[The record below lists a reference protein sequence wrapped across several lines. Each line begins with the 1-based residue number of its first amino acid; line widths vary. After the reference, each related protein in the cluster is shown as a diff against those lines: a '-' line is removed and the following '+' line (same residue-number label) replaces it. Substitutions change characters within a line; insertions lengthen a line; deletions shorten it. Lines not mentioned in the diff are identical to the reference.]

1 MNGGDAEDVRATGG
15 LAARLSA
22 LAPAQRALLERT
34 LEQQR
39 RRAAQQ
45 AAAAARQ
52 EAPPRIPRRPPG
64 SIVPLSLDQERL
76 WFIQQLDRLSP
87 VYNIYGANRFRGP
100 IDARLLTAALNLLV
114 ARHEVLR
121 TTFPAID
128 GRPVQQIADELRVT
142 IPLIDLRRLPD
153 GVREAEARRRATA
166 VVSAPFDLERLPL
179 FRVRLLQVADDDTI
193 CPICIH
199 HIVTDWISYYAMES
213 ELTAVYLALRSGTP
227 PALPELPIQ
236 FADFAVWQRERLAD
250 GSVLAEQLDYWRRH
264 LEGAPELLSLPTDR
278 PRPPVQTPRGARRRL
293 ILLPAQS
300 DAVRALARR
309 EEATLFVTVLAVWKV
324 LLMRWSGQERLI
336 VGTPMAYRQGPDLDG
351 VLGFFLNQLPLYSDL
366 TGNPS
371 CREALRRVRD
381 MALAA
386 YAHQDLPFA
395 RLVEALH
402 PERDLSRVPYTQVVF
417 LLLNPDQLQRPAI
430 DGTAVEGYWVDGH
443 RTQFDMQMALWD
455 PGAGAGFF
463 GWIEHSTDLFDA
475 ATIGRMREQLRTLL
489 AAVAADPDRR
499 VWDLP
504 LLPEAQRHQLTVEW
518 PAGDAGQAR
527 PGALA
532 AGPVHAQV
540 LAQAAATPAAPAVI
554 AEGRSWTYG
563 ELARRIERVAAA
575 LGELRLPAESVIGV
589 CLERTP
595 DLVAALLGVLAAGHA
610 YLPLD
615 PSHPEE
621 RRRFMLDDA
630 GAAALLVD
638 GGGDAAWSDGA
649 TPGGGGAWS
658 VCRLNLAE
666 LLRAVP
672 GARGASS
679 ASSGLDPDRL
689 AYVIYTSGSTGRPK
703 GVEVRHSALSRLL
716 GSMRERPGIT
726 ARDRLLAVTT
736 VAFDIAGLELFLPLI
751 AGAAVVLAGRDT
763 AADGWQLLDLATA
776 SGATLMQATPATW
789 RLLLAAGWGEGQEAR
804 GLAAWSGGE
813 ALSVELAAALT
824 ARAPRVWN
832 LYGPTETTI
841 WSAVEE
847 VRTAPD
853 DARAAAPAPA
863 PSASASASAAALPE
877 SIALGRPTAGTRL
890 YVLDPLLQP
899 APLGVS
905 GELAIGG
912 AGLARGY
919 RRRPELTAERF
930 VPDPFG
936 AAGDRLYRT
945 GDRVRLRPQGSYEF
959 LGRFDQQVKLR
970 GYRIELGEIERALA
984 GHPAVRQAAVLLRQD
999 RPGDPAGQQLAAW
1012 FVPRQPGAGPDAA
1025 TLRAWLRE
1033 RLPEYMLPA
1042 TLTALDAL
1050 PLTAN
1055 GKVDRRALARIDPA
1069 AEAVPVGGRP
1079 PGGPLEELVG
1089 AILGEVLGL
1098 PQLAPDD
1105 DFFALGGHSLSAF
1118 QAVARLRQALA
1129 VELPVP
1135 ALFARPTPATLVAEI
1150 ATRLDG
1156 AAPALPPL
1164 VPAAGRGATAPL
1176 AFGQRRLWF
1185 LDRLRPGGTA
1195 YNLAVATRLPAGI
1208 DRGVLAAAASEVVRR
1223 HEALRTTFGP
1233 APPAPRAS
1241 MATAAALQAPA
1252 SAAGAFDARAAEPV
1266 QRIAPPRPVR
1276 PPCVRLAA
1284 LPGGRRETE
1293 MLRLAAGF
1301 VRLPFD
1307 LERGPLLRLLL
1318 LDAGETAER
1327 AGGRVLVAA
1336 IHHIVSDAWS
1346 LSLLFGE
1353 LAALA
1358 GAFAAGRPS
1367 PLPALPLQYAD
1378 YAIWQR
1384 AVLAGEP
1391 LAAMLAWW
1399 RQQLRGAPALLE
1411 LPTDRPRPPV
1421 RGEAG
1426 ASRPAAL
1433 PGPLAAALAAVA
1445 RRERAT
1451 PFMVLLAGFA
1461 ALLGRLARQDD
1472 VVIGAPIAGR
1482 TERALEDLIGFFV
1495 NTLALRTD
1503 LSGEPPFA
1511 EVLRRVRATTLQAYV
1526 HSALPFEKLVEELA
1540 PARDLSQTPLF
1551 QAVLTLH
1558 NTPAPGFAIPDFS
1571 SGAGPAGGAGRA
1583 AAEPEPEPLALT
1595 SWTAKFDLT
1604 LELTPVGGGLAGRLE
1619 YSTDL
1624 WDGASVSRLLGHWT
1638 ELLAA
1643 AAVDPERPWRELPL
1657 LGAAER
1663 HQLVREWNEPA
1674 TAGAAATEP
1683 TATAPAPPCLHR
1695 SFESWAGRQP
1705 ANPAV
1710 LHAGVWL
1717 SYGELNARA
1726 NRLARHLRVRGV
1738 GQESVVALLLPPSH
1752 ELVTALLAVQKA
1764 GGAYL
1769 PLDPE
1774 APRERLA
1781 FQLADAGASVAVT
1794 AGDDGAATL
1803 RAAAGALP
1811 IVDLAAAATA
1821 AELAALAPGD
1831 LAGEPDPDG
1840 LAYVIYTSGSTGRPK
1855 GTEVSHRNQ
1864 ARLFTT
1870 ARPAIG
1876 FDESDVWLLAHSY
1889 AFDFSVWEVWGAL
1902 AFGGRLAVAPLAVRR
1917 SPAAL
1922 AELLAEA
1929 GVTILNQTP
1938 SAFYQLAAWGEGAGT
1953 RPGAALRRVI
1963 FGGEALDPS
1972 RLDGWLAGGDLPRL
1986 VNMYGITETTV
1997 HVTLR
2002 TLAPADARRGGSP
2015 LGWPLPD
2022 LAVHLLDPALEPV
2035 PIAVAGEIHV
2045 GGAGLARGYR
2055 GRPDLTAWRFV
2066 PDPFAAGPEEA
2077 GSRLYRSGDLAR
2089 RSAGGELEYLG
2100 RVDQQVKVRG
2110 FRIEPAEI
2118 EAALLALPEIREAAV
2133 LARREPGGEARLVA
2147 YLVAGQEA
2155 PPPADEI
2162 LDRLRRQLPE
2172 YMLPAAFVTL
2182 AALPRTANGKLDRG
2196 ALPAPEAVRPELG
2209 RPYAAPRSFAEEVLA
2224 AVWARVLAV
2233 DRVGRDDNFFALGG
2247 DSIRSLQVLD
2257 LARERGVHF
2266 ALDQLFRHQTVAEL
2280 AQAAATAAT
2289 ATAATTATT
2298 ATTATSATAP
2308 TTPTAA
2314 GPRPEEQPVAP
2325 FSLLAAA
2332 DRAALPPGLADAY
2345 PLTLLQAGMLFYL
2358 EATPE
2363 YPLYHNVD
2371 SLEIQARCD
2380 PAAFQRAL
2388 DRVVA
2393 RHPVLRTAFDLTT
2406 YGEPLQL
2413 VHAAARLRLGVV
2425 DLRALPAAAQGPLL
2439 PAFVQAEKHRRFDL
2453 LRPPLLRFHFHL
2465 LGEDRFQITLT
2476 ECHAILDGWSLNS
2489 ILAEI
2494 FGHYLAAV
2502 HGQPP
2507 PVEPP
2512 AGVAFHDYVAMERR
2526 ALADPR
2532 QRDFWRAKLAGA
2544 APAGLPRAM
2553 VSRPEGG
2560 APSSIVQAAVPAPTA
2575 AGLMR
2580 LAAAAAV
2587 PLKSVCLAAHLRV
2600 LQLAAGSTDV
2610 VTGLVVNGRPE
2621 SAGGERVR
2629 GLFLNTLPLRLAAA
2643 DGFTWNDLVRAAFAA
2658 ECEMLPFRR
2667 YPFAALQWDWGKQ
2680 PLLLA
2685 AFNFTRFHM
2694 WQAVVDR
2701 GWQVATGGG
2710 YAVELEENHFP
2721 LMVNFNYDDKLD
2733 RLRLTLDTQM
2743 RPPGAEA
2750 LLAHY
2755 MGVLA
2760 AMSADPAALVEV
2772 SAPNGDWQ
2780 RTLAILERLE
2790 PSASPPGA
2798 APSIK
2803 APGAPGE
2810 RRQAAGPAPYAAP
2823 RGDVEERLAAIFAAA
2838 LGRSAIGA
2846 GDSFFELGGHSLLA
2860 MRAVAKARA
2869 AFDCQL
2875 TLRDLFE
2882 APTVA
2887 ALARR
2892 IAAAALPSL
2901 PAPRRAAGTA
2911 AAPLSSSQLRLWF
2924 LWQLDPASPA
2934 FNMPLPLRLAGPLD
2948 LPALAGALGEIVRR
2962 HATLRTTFAVGNDGQ
2977 PVQRAAPAAPA
2988 VIAVPPLIDL
2998 AALPD
3003 GARHGEAERLV
3014 AAEAVLPFDLAR
3026 GPLFRPRILRLAAAE
3041 HVLTAT
3047 MHHVICDGWSH
3058 ETFLGEMAQLYA
3070 AATAGLPSPLPALPI
3085 QYSDFAAWQ
3094 RASLDAPAI
3103 AGHVAYWRRQL
3114 AGAPAA
3120 LELPAA
3126 RPRPPVASARG
3137 GNRRLALP
3145 DGLAAEVVRLGRRS
3159 SATPFMTLLAAL
3171 AALLGRHSG
3180 QTDLVVGAPVAGRDR
3195 GETHGLIG
3203 FFLNTLPL
3211 RCDLAG
3217 DPAFAEL
3224 LRRVRGTVLEAFAHQ
3239 DLPFEHLLEEL
3250 RLVRDPS
3257 RTPLFQVFCNWQG
3270 FGAPGSGG
3278 AAPQL
3283 AGLALEPFMAG
3294 QPLAKFDLELYAM
3307 EIGSGFVLDL
3317 VYSLDLFD
3325 DGQAA
3330 EIERHFAQLLAAV
3343 VADPER
3349 RLSEIA
3355 LQPPAAAAIAGA
3367 GRRQAAAAAV
3377 AAAAGDGPGAAE
3389 RFPAAALDR
3398 SLFDRFAEQAAAWP
3412 ERVAVR
3418 TGGEAWTYARLHGEA
3433 RAIAHALLARG
3444 GPAGERIAL
3453 LSVPGAWQAAA
3464 VLGVLASG
3472 KAYVPLDPGYPRER
3486 LLAIVEDAAAGA
3498 LLAAPGAT
3506 EALAG
3511 LLSTSSGLPVISA
3524 AGLPPVPAGWVPP
3537 AVPPEAVAYLLY
3549 TSGTTGGPKGVVQ
3562 SHRNVL
3568 GHLRTYSHGLGIGP
3582 DDRLSMLPTLSFDAA
3597 VMDLFGALLNG
3608 AELCP
3613 YDLRGEGADRLGGF
3627 LARRSVTV
3635 LHSTPTVF
3643 RAFAAGLDGGQRFPD
3658 VRLVVLGGEEAT
3670 RRDLGLVSRH
3680 FGPACRLVNGLGP
3693 TESTLALQSF
3703 LDPGAE
3709 PGRPGLPVGHPVGGT
3724 AVALVHT
3731 AGEQVATWG
3740 VGEIVIGSPH
3750 LALGY
3755 WRAPDRTAAAFV
3767 PDPRRP
3773 GGRRYRTGDL
3783 GRLLPDGGIE
3793 FCGRIDQQ
3801 VKIRGVRVEPAEVE
3815 ALLAAHPA
3823 VAQAAVVTYQAVPGD
3838 PAGRRLA
3845 AFFTAHPGA
3854 GDAAPAPDALQELLR
3869 ARLPA
3874 AMVPDLLA
3882 ALDVLP
3888 AGPTGKVDRRALAEL
3903 AARTDRPATAL
3914 FAAPESPIERTLAA
3928 IWSELLGIERIGRN
3942 DNFFDL
3948 GGHSLLITR
3957 VRSRLEA
3964 AMGIEL
3970 PLAQL
3975 FAAPTLAA
3983 AAAAADR
3990 ARRQPAPA
3998 AAMRIAPIRREA
4010 HRMRRDALDPEP

>member
-1 MNGGDAEDVRATGG
+1 VNGGDAGEMRDRGD

-39 RRAAQQ
+39 RRAAPPAG
-45 AAAAARQ
+45 AAPRQQ
-52 EAPPRIPRRPPG
+52 EAPQRIPRRPPG

-87 VYNIYGANRFRGP
+87 VYNIYGANRFRGAIEVP
-100 IDARLLTAALNLLV
+100 LLIAALNLLV

-128 GRPVQQIADELRVT
+128 GRPVQQIAAELRVT

-153 GVREAEARRRATA
+153 GVREAEARRRAA
-166 VVSAPFDLERLPL
+166 VVVSAPFDLERLPL
-179 FRVRLLQVADDDTI
+179 FRVRLLRVADDDTI

-236 FADFAVWQRERLAD
+236 FADFAVWQRQRLAD
-250 GSVLAEQLDYWRRH
+250 GSVLADQLDYWRRH
-264 LEGAPELLSLPTDR
+264 LEGAPELLPLPTDR

-336 VGTPMAYRQGPDLDG
+336 VGTPMAYRQGPDLEG

-366 TGNPS
+366 TGNPPF
-371 CREALRRVRD
+371 REALRRVRD
-381 MALAA
+381 MAHAA

-417 LLLNPDQLQRPAI
+417 LLLNPDQLQRPAM
-430 DGTAVEGYWVDGH
+430 DGTAVEGYWVDAH

-455 PGAGAGFF
+455 PGPGTGFF
-463 GWIEHSTDLFDA
+463 GWIEHSTDLFDG
-475 ATIGRMREQLRTLL
+475 ATIGRMREQLRTLV

-504 LLPEAQRHQLTVEW
+504 LLPDAQRHQLVAEW
-518 PAGDAGQAR
+518 PAGDAAADHPASLAGRAR
-527 PGALA
+527 SAPLAGIAGA
-532 AGPVHAQV
+532 PVHAQV
-540 LAQAAATPAAPAVI
+540 LAQAAVTPAAPAVI
-554 AEGRSWTYG
+554 AAGRSWTYG
-563 ELARRIERVAAA
+563 ELARRVERVALA
-575 LGELRLPAESVIGV
+575 LGELRLPAESVVGV

-595 DLVAALLGVLAAGHA
+595 DLVAGLLGVLAAGHA

-638 GGGDAAWSDGA
+638 GENASWRAGADAGC
-649 TPGGGGAWS
+649 GAWS
-658 VCRLNLAE
+658 ACRLDLAE
-666 LLRAVP
+666 LLRAGP
-672 GARGASS
+672 GASGAT
-679 ASSGLDPDRL
+679 AANGAAGARLDPDRL

-703 GVEVRHSALSRLL
+703 GVEVRHGALSQLL
-716 GSMRERPGIT
+716 GAMRERPGIT

-763 AADGWQLLDLATA
+763 AADGWQLLDLAAAT
-776 SGATLMQATPATW
+776 GATLMQATPATW
-789 RLLLAAGWGEGQEAR
+789 RLLLAAGWGEGQEGR
-804 GLAAWSGGE
+804 GLAAWCGGE

-841 WSAVEE
+841 WSAVEQ
-847 VRTAPD
+847 V
-853 DARAAAPAPA
+853 RAAPGAADRAGTPAP
-863 PSASASASAAALPE
+863 PALPE
-877 SIALGRPTAGTRL
+877 IIALGRPTAGTRL
-890 YVLDPLLQP
+890 HVLDPWLQP

-970 GYRIELGEIERALA
+970 GYRIELGEIERVLA
-984 GHPAVRQAAVLLRQD
+984 SHPAVRHAAVLLHQD
-999 RPGDPAGQQLAAW
+999 RPGGPAGQQLAAW
-1012 FVPRQPGAGPDAA
+1012 FVARQPGAGPDAA
-1025 TLRAWLRE
+1025 SLRAWLRE

-1055 GKVDRRALARIDPA
+1055 GKLDRRALARIAPA
-1069 AEAVPVGGRP
+1069 AETAPVVGRA

-1089 AILGEVLGL
+1089 GILGEVLGL
-1098 PQLAPDD
+1098 PRMGPDD
-1105 DFFALGGHSLSAF
+1105 DFFALGGHSLAAF

-1135 ALFARPTPATLVAEI
+1135 VLFARPTPAALAAEL
-1150 ATRLDG
+1150 AARLG
-1156 AAPALPPL
+1156 SLAPALPPL
-1164 VPAAGRGATAPL
+1164 VAAAGRGATAPL
-1176 AFGQRRLWF
+1176 AFAQRRLWF
-1185 LDRLRPGGTA
+1185 LDRLRPGATA

-1208 DRGVLAAAASEVVRR
+1208 DPAVLAAAASEVVRR

-1233 APPAPRAS
+1233 APLPPKAPRAPN
-1241 MATAAALQAPA
+1241 APLA
-1252 SAAGAFDARAAEPV
+1252 PTGLPAPPSAAGAIEAPAAEPV
-1266 QRIAPPRPVR
+1266 QRIAPATPLRLPR
-1276 PPCVRLAA
+1276 VRLAA
-1284 LPGGRRETE
+1284 LPGSRRESE
-1293 MLRLAAGF
+1293 MLRLAAGC

-1318 LDAGETAER
+1318 LETAEGE
-1327 AGGRVLVAA
+1327 GGSALVVA

-1346 LSLLFGE
+1346 LSLLCGE

-1358 GAFAAGRPS
+1358 GAFAAGRSS
-1367 PLPALPLQYAD
+1367 PLPALALQYAD

-1384 AVLAGEP
+1384 AALAGEP

-1399 RQQLRGAPALLE
+1399 RRQLEGAPALLE
-1411 LPTDRPRPPV
+1411 LPTDRPRPAV

-1426 ASRPAAL
+1426 ASRPAGL
-1433 PGPLAAALAAVA
+1433 SEPLTAALAAIA

-1472 VVIGAPIAGR
+1472 VVVGAPIAGR
-1482 TERALEDLIGFFV
+1482 TERALEDLIGCFV

-1511 EVLRRVRATTLQAYV
+1511 ELLRRVRGATLQAYV

-1558 NTPAPGFAIPDFS
+1558 NTPAPSFA
-1571 SGAGPAGGAGRA
+1571 GAGADAGRA
-1583 AAEPEPEPLALT
+1583 AAEPEPVALT

-1604 LELTPVGGGLAGRLE
+1604 LELTPIGAGLAGRLE

-1624 WDGASVSRLLGHWT
+1624 WDGASVSRFLAHWT
-1638 ELLAA
+1638 ELLT
-1643 AAVDPERPWRELPL
+1643 AAVADPERPWRELPL

-1663 HQLVREWNEPA
+1663 HQLVREWNEPMA
-1674 TAGAAATEP
+1674 TGAGATEP
-1683 TATAPAPPCLHR
+1683 AAAAPAPPRLHR
-1695 SFESWAGRQP
+1695 CFESWAARQP
-1705 ANPAV
+1705 EAPAV
-1710 LHAGVWL
+1710 LYAGVWL
-1717 SYGELNARA
+1717 GYGDLNARA
-1726 NRLARHLRVRGV
+1726 NRLARHLRARGV
-1738 GQESVVALLLPPSH
+1738 GPESVVALLLPPSH

-1769 PLDPE
+1769 PLDPD

-1794 AGDDGAATL
+1794 AGDEGAAAL
-1803 RAAAGALP
+1803 RAAGGALSV
-1811 IVDLAAAATA
+1811 VDLAAAAD
-1821 AELAALAPGD
+1821 EMESLAPGD
-1831 LAGEPDPDG
+1831 LAAEPDADG

-1855 GTEVSHRNQ
+1855 GTEISHRNQ
-1864 ARLFTT
+1864 ARLFRA

-1876 FDESDVWLLAHSY
+1876 FDDGDVWLLAHSY
-1889 AFDFSVWEVWGAL
+1889 AFDFSVWELWGAL
-1902 AFGGRLAVAPLAVRR
+1902 AFGGRLVVAPLAVRR

-1922 AELLAEA
+1922 AELLAAA

-1938 SAFYQLAAWGEGAGT
+1938 SAFYQLAARGEGAGW

-1986 VNMYGITETTV
+1986 INMYGITETTV

-2002 TLAPADARRGGSP
+2002 PLTAADARRGGSP
-2015 LGWPLPD
+2015 LGRPLPD
-2022 LAVHLLDPALEPV
+2022 LAVHLLDPSLEPV
-2035 PIAVAGEIHV
+2035 PVAVAGEIYV

-2055 GRPDLTAWRFV
+2055 RRPDLTAWRFV
-2066 PDPFAAGPEEA
+2066 PDPFAGPDAA

-2089 RSAGGELEYLG
+2089 RTAGGEIEYLG

-2110 FRIEPAEI
+2110 FRIEPGEI
-2118 EAALLALPEIREAAV
+2118 EAALTALPEVREAAV
-2133 LARREPGGEARLVA
+2133 LARHEPGGEARLVA
-2147 YLVAGQEA
+2147 YLVAGPEA

-2162 LDRLRRQLPE
+2162 LARLRRQLPD

-2182 AALPRTANGKLDRG
+2182 PALPRTGNGKLDRG
-2196 ALPAPEAVRPELG
+2196 ALPAPEAVRPDLG
-2209 RPYAAPRSFAEEVLA
+2209 RPYEAPRSLAEEVLA

-2257 LARERGVHF
+2257 LARERGVRF
-2266 ALDQLFRHQTVAEL
+2266 ELDQLFRHQTVAEL
-2280 AQAAATAAT
+2280 AQAAATA
-2289 ATAATTATT
+2289 
-2298 ATTATSATAP
+2298 
-2308 TTPTAA
+2308 
-2314 GPRPEEQPVAP
+2314 GPRPEDQPVAP

-2363 YPLYHNVD
+2363 YPLYQNVD

-2388 DRVVA
+2388 DRVAA
-2393 RHPVLRTAFDLTT
+2393 RHPVLRTAFDLTS

-2413 VHAAARLRLGVV
+2413 VHASARLRLGVV
-2425 DLRALPAAAQGPLL
+2425 DLRGLPAAARQPLL
-2439 PAFVQAEKHRRFDL
+2439 PAFVQAEKRRRFDL
-2453 LRPPLLRFHFHL
+2453 LRPPLLRFHLHL
-2465 LGEDRFQITLT
+2465 LGEDRFQVTLT

-2507 PVEPP
+2507 PAEP
-2512 AGVAFHDYVAMERR
+2512 AASVAFRDYVAMERQ
-2526 ALADPR
+2526 ALADPL
-2532 QRDFWRAKLAGA
+2532 QRDFWRGKLAGA
-2544 APAGLPRAM
+2544 AATELPRCL

-2560 APSSIVQAAVPAPTA
+2560 APASIVQASVPGPTA

-2587 PLKSVCLAAHLRV
+2587 PLKSVCLAAHLRM
-2600 LQLAAGSTDV
+2600 LQLAASRTDV
-2610 VTGLVVNGRPE
+2610 ITGLVVNGRPE

-2629 GLFLNTLPLRLAAA
+2629 GLFLNTLPLRLATASIT
-2643 DGFTWNDLVRAAFAA
+2643 TWNDLVRAAFAA
-2658 ECEMLPFRR
+2658 ECEILPFRR
-2667 YPFAALQWDWGKQ
+2667 YPFAALQWDWGKE
-2680 PLLLA
+2680 PMLPA
-2685 AFNFTRFHM
+2685 AFNYTRFHL

-2710 YAVELEENHFP
+2710 FAVELEENHFP
-2721 LMVNFNYDDKLD
+2721 LMVNFNYDDKLE

-2743 RPPGAEA
+2743 SAPAAQA

-2755 MGVLA
+2755 LGVLA
-2760 AMSADPAALVEV
+2760 AMSADPAALVEET
-2772 SAPNGDWQ
+2772 APRGEWQ
-2780 RTLAILERLE
+2780 RTLAVLERCA
-2790 PSASPPGA
+2790 PTA
-2798 APSIK
+2798 APGV
-2803 APGAPGE
+2803 ALRERGE
-2810 RRQAAGPAPYAAP
+2810 RREAAGPAPYAAP
-2823 RGDVEERLAAIFAAA
+2823 RGQLEERLAAIFAEA
-2838 LGRSAIGA
+2838 LGRGSIGA
-2846 GDSFFELGGHSLLA
+2846 DDSFFDLGGHSLLA
-2860 MRAVAKARA
+2860 MRAVARARA
-2869 AFDCQL
+2869 AFGCQL

-2887 ALARR
+2887 ALARKIAVALR
-2892 IAAAALPSL
+2892 ASPGSRFTAGVGAGAPVLVDPDAVIAAAG
-2901 PAPRRAAGTA
+2901 PAAAFA

-2924 LWQLDPASPA
+2924 LWQLDPASPV

-2948 LPALAGALGEIVRR
+2948 LPALAGALSEIVRR
-2962 HATLRTTFAVGNDGQ
+2962 HATLRTTFGVGNDGQ
-2977 PVQRAAPAAPA
+2977 PVQRAAPAVA
-2988 VIAVPPLIDL
+2988 AVPPLIDL
-2998 AALPD
+2998 SAL
-3003 GARHGEAERLV
+3003 AGEARGGEAARLV
-3014 AAEAVLPFDLAR
+3014 AAEALLPFDLAR
-3026 GPLFRPRILRLAAAE
+3026 GPLFRPRIVRLAAAE

-3058 ETFLGEMAQLYA
+3058 EIFLREMAQLYA
-3070 AATAGLPSPLPALPI
+3070 AATAGLPSPLPELPI

-3094 RASLDAPAI
+3094 RAALDAPAL
-3103 AGHVAYWRRQL
+3103 AGHVAYWRGQL
-3114 AGAPAA
+3114 AGVPAA
-3120 LELPAA
+3120 LELPAS
-3126 RPRPPVASARG
+3126 RPRPPVQSARG
-3137 GNRRLALP
+3137 GSRRLALP
-3145 DGLAAEVVRLGRRS
+3145 EGLPAAAVQLGRRLG
-3159 SATPFMTLLAAL
+3159 ATPFMTLLAAL

-3224 LRRVRGTVLEAFAHQ
+3224 LRRVRAAVLEAFAHQ

-3250 RLVRDPS
+3250 RLVRDQS

-3270 FGAPGSGG
+3270 FGARGETGTAPHLPG
-3278 AAPQL
+3278 L
-3283 AGLALEPFMAG
+3283 VLEPFAAG
-3294 QPLAKFDLELYAM
+3294 QPLAKFDLELYAV
-3307 EIGSGFVLDL
+3307 ESGSGFELDL
-3317 VYSLDLFD
+3317 VYNRDLFD
-3325 DGQAA
+3325 DVQAA

-3343 VADPER
+3343 VADPQR

-3355 LQPPAAAAIAGA
+3355 LQRAAAAMITGS
-3367 GRRQAAAAAV
+3367 GRS
-3377 AAAAGDGPGAAE
+3377 AAAAGAAE
-3389 RFPAAALDR
+3389 HLRGDAGHFPAAALDR
-3398 SLFDRFAEQAAAWP
+3398 SLFDRFAEQAAAHP
-3412 ERVAVR
+3412 GRVAVR
-3418 TGGEAWTYARLHGEA
+3418 TAGEAWTYARLDSES
-3433 RAIAHALLARG
+3433 RAIAHTLLAGG

-3453 LSVPGAWQAAA
+3453 LSGPGAWQAAA

-3472 KAYVPLDPGYPRER
+3472 KTYVPLDPSYPHER

-3498 LLAAPGAT
+3498 LLVAPGAAPAAPEAPEAT
-3506 EALAG
+3506 AALAG
-3511 LLSTSSGLPVISA
+3511 LLAGNARLPVISA
-3524 AGLPPVPAGWVPP
+3524 ASLPPAPAGWVPP

-3549 TSGTTGGPKGVVQ
+3549 TSGTTGGPKGVMQ

-3568 GHLRTYSHGLGIGP
+3568 AHLRAYGNRLGIGP
-3582 DDRLSMLPTLSFDAA
+3582 EDRLSMLSTLSFDAA

-3613 YDLRGEGADRLGGF
+3613 YDLRDEGVDRLGGF
-3627 LARRSVTV
+3627 LVRRAVTIV
-3635 LHSTPTVF
+3635 HSTPTVF
-3643 RAFAAGLDGGQRFPD
+3643 RALAAGLDGGHRFPG

-3670 RRDLGLVSRH
+3670 RRDLELVRRH
-3680 FGPACRLVNGLGP
+3680 FDPACRLVNGLGP
-3693 TESTLALQSF
+3693 TESTLALQAF

-3709 PGRPGLPVGHPVGGT
+3709 PERPGLPVGHPVAGT
-3724 AVALVHT
+3724 EVALVHA
-3731 AGEQVATWG
+3731 AGEQAATWG

-3773 GGRRYRTGDL
+3773 GGRKYRTGDL

-3793 FCGRIDQQ
+3793 FCGRRDQQ

-3823 VAQAAVVTYQAVPGD
+3823 VAQAAVVAYQARPGD
-3838 PAGRRLA
+3838 PAGWRLA
-3845 AFFTAHPGA
+3845 AFFSARPGA
-3854 GDAAPAPDALQELLR
+3854 GGDAPAPDALRELLR

-3888 AGPTGKVDRRALAEL
+3888 TGPTGKVDRRALAEL
-3903 AARTDRPATAL
+3903 AARTGRPAAAQ
-3914 FAAPESPIERTLAA
+3914 FAAPESETEQTLAA
-3928 IWSELLGIERIGRN
+3928 IWSELLGIERIAR
-3942 DNFFDL
+3942 DDDFFDL
-3948 GGHSLLITR
+3948 GGHSLLVTR

-3964 AMGIEL
+3964 ALGIDL
-3970 PLAQL
+3970 PLAEL

-3998 AAMRIAPIRREA
+3998 AALRIAPIRREA